1 MSQRELCSQETCSLI
16 ILHDNERKIGSKITM
31 VSVERLIVFVKCN
44 LSHRAIIVGL
54 HKLQWCIKW
63 CNVNN
68 KAWGFFVATHNVS
81 HIEIR
86 YFLSSKCPFRY
97 ASQKIAQ
104 RADPAVYQ
112 SLIQIQILYR
122 ILLVLP
128 LAGLAHEVEKKT
140 DDISNTTNDCR
151 E

>member
-1 MSQRELCSQETCSLI
+1 MMLA
-16 ILHDNERKIGSKITM
+16 SKLEA
-31 VSVERLIVFVKCN
+31 V
-44 LSHRAIIVGL
+44 LSG
-54 HKLQWCIKW
+54 
-63 CNVNN
+63 
-68 KAWGFFVATHNVS
+68 

-86 YFLSSKCPFRY
+86 YFLSQKCPLRSV
-97 ASQKIAQ
+97 SQKIAQ

-112 SLIQIQILYR
+112 ALIHIQIQIQLQKGILYR